1 MIYVKD
7 LKKDIFPSSFLNFL
21 PENCESCGSSNE
33 VVETLSSLQ
42 CSNKNCISKV
52 GYRLF
57 SLLRDLGIL
66 LLSVDDCICFLEKF
80 DTTNPY
86 SIFLYN
92 PEEDG
97 ELFEGFGIKQSNIFY
112 KEINKKRGMLL
123 WEFVKI
129 GNFENLKISAE
140 KLLDGYTK
148 LSEFYTDLANG
159 GIPFIQNLLLEDT
172 DYTNIDNSICVDAVL
187 IYEIFIMYKEELE
200 VGLKG
205 VVILNP
211 DIKISVLFA
220 NNVSEYSSNRDFL
233 YEINKKLQN
242 KIYLY
247 PVYNL
252 NISVDLVYWED
263 LGLNTY
269 NSIIEKVKT
278 EYQNI
283 KIVDSENIYDVLLEV
298 LS

>member
-21 PENCESCGSSNE
+21 PENCESCGSPNE

-42 CSNKNCISKV
+42 CSNRSCISKI

-57 SLLRDLGIL
+57 SLLRDLGIS
-66 LLSVDDCICFLEKF
+66 LLSVDECICFLQKF
-80 DTTNPY
+80 ETTNPY

-97 ELFEGFGIKQSNIFY
+97 ELFDGYGIEQSTVFY
-112 KEINKKRGMLL
+112 KELNKKRGMLL

-140 KLLDGYTK
+140 KLLDGYTR
-148 LSEFYTDLANG
+148 LNEFYVDLASG

-172 DYTNIDNSICVDAVL
+172 DYVNIDNSICVDAVL

-200 VGLKG
+200 EGLKG

-220 NNVSEYSSNRDFL
+220 NNVTEYDSNRDFL
-233 YEINKKLQN
+233 YEVNKKLQN

-247 PVYNL
+247 PVYSL
-252 NISVDLVYWED
+252 NIGVDLVYWED

-269 NSIIEKVKT
+269 NSIIEKVKM